1 MGYVQF
7 QEGNHEIHSKP
18 QIIENLPNELMLL
31 IFGMSSKVKPPL
43 DLSARPE
50 DLAHGQGG
58 PRFFQPFPVVDV
70 SGGPKRLDP
79 TLGWFRKLPP
89 WLVREDL
96 QGWNFDTPEITSD
109 NDIFLLQKVEV
120 KSLLWKLH
128 HSMPSN
134 LTWAQVVLMEN
145 VRVDV

>member
-1 MGYVQF
+1 M
-7 QEGNHEIHSKP
+7 
-18 QIIENLPNELMLL
+18 
-31 IFGMSSKVKPPL
+31 FGMSSKSNHHWTISRPPQ
-43 DLSARPE
+43 
-50 DLAHGQGG
+50 DLAHGQGV
-58 PRFFQPFPVVDV
+58 PRDLNHFPVVGV
-70 SGGPKRLDP
+70 SSGPKGWTQP
-79 TLGWFRKLPP
+79 WGWFRKLPP
-89 WLVREDL
+89 WWVEKIL
-96 QGWNFDTPEITSD
+96 QGWIFDTPEITSA